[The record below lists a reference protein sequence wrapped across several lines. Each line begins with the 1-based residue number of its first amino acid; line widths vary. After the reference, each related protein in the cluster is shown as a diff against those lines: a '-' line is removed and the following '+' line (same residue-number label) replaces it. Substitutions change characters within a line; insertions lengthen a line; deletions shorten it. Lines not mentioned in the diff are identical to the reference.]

1 MLKIPIIGSWAN
13 IAAAVAIVSSAIF
26 APQALAVDP
35 ASNDVIAPSPA
46 ASQIGKDS
54 ASGKASDGMVAPV
67 VFAVVAVVV
76 LGCFL
81 YVRRSRNKLGRLSQ
95 NSQGAIEICRTRSLG
110 SKQFLVVVQVEGR
123 RMLIGV
129 GPTFMTHLCNLES
142 EEFSIPFERKGQ
154 QVNQPL
160 ENPPKP
166 EKSQNPSF
174 QNLITRINDSL
185 SHKNPEGH

>member
-1 MLKIPIIGSWAN
+1 MRRIPCSGSFGN
-13 IAAAVAIVSSAIF
+13 FVAAAVVMTGALFASSAF
-26 APQALAVDP
+26 AIDP
-35 ASNDVIAPSPA
+35 TSNDVITPSAKA
-46 ASQIGKDS
+46 AQIGKDS
-54 ASGKASDGMVAPV
+54 ASGKASDGMMAPMI
-67 VFAVVAVVV
+67 FAVVAVVV
-76 LGCFL
+76 LGAYFF
-81 YVRRSRNKLGRLSQ
+81 VRYSRNRLGKFSQ

-129 GPTFMTHLCNLES
+129 GPTFMTHLCDLES

-160 ENPPKP
+160 ENPPQP
-166 EKSQNPSF
+166 EKSNPSF

-185 SHKNPEGH
+185 SHKGPENK

>member
-1 MLKIPIIGSWAN
+1 MRNKSLVGSLIGL
-13 IAAAVAIVSSAIF
+13 AAAVALFTAVFSPCAFAI
-26 APQALAVDP
+26 DP
-35 ASNDVIAPSPA
+35 NSNDVITPSPKA
-46 ASQIGKDS
+46 AAIGKDS
-54 ASGKASDGMVAPV
+54 AEGKSQGDMVAPI
-67 VFAVVAVVV
+67 VFAVVAVIA
-76 LGCFL
+76 LGVFF
-81 YVRRSRNKLGRLSQ
+81 YVKKSRNRLGRLSQ

-129 GPTFMTHLCNLES
+129 GPTFMTHLCDLES

-160 ENPPKP
+160 ENPPQP

-174 QNLITRINDSL
+174 QNLITRINDSF

>member
-1 MLKIPIIGSWAN
+1 MRSVNHIGCRRKIV
-13 IAAAVAIVSSAIF
+13 AVAIATLMMFLPASSF
-26 APQALAVDP
+26 AVDP
-35 ASNDVIAPSPA
+35 ASNDVITPSSKA
-46 ASQIGKDS
+46 AQIGKDN
-54 ASGKASDGMVAPV
+54 ASGKASDGMAAPLIFTFV
-67 VFAVVAVVV
+67 AVVA
-76 LGCFL
+76 LGVFF
-81 YVRRSRNKLGRLSQ
+81 YVRRSRNRLGKISQ

-129 GPTFMTHLCNLES
+129 GPTFMTHLCDLES

-160 ENPPKP
+160 ENPPQP
-166 EKSQNPSF
+166 EKAHPSF

-185 SHKNPEGH
+185 SHREPDNK

>member
-1 MLKIPIIGSWAN
+1 MRNIQFPGWLRKI
-13 IAAAVAIVSSAIF
+13 AVVAVIL
-26 APQALAVDP
+26 ALFSVTTFAVDP
-35 ASNDVIAPSPA
+35 TSSDVLTPSPKTA
-46 ASQIGKDS
+46 QIGKDS
-54 ASGKASDGMVAPV
+54 ASGNAPGGMAVPLICA
-67 VFAVVAVVV
+67 FAAIAA
-76 LGCFL
+76 LGAYF
-81 YVRRSRNKLGRLSQ
+81 YVKRSRNRLGKLSQ

-129 GPTFMTHLCNLES
+129 GPTFMTHLCDLES

-160 ENPPKP
+160 ENPPQP
-166 EKSQNPSF
+166 EKSHPSF

-185 SHKNPEGH
+185 SHKGPDSK